1 MTDIISIFNNQ
12 LNIDNLP
19 IHQLINSLDTN
30 SDNNNVNNVNNV
42 NISITTAIYLLKEH
56 MLYKAMFINDLLQ
69 CNITDFHKLVLTNYL
84 TDLYSYINI
93 LSHFITVY
101 QN

>member
-12 LNIDNLP
+12 LNIDNFP
-19 IHQLINSLDTN
+19 IHLLINSLDTN
-30 SDNNNVNNVNNV
+30 SDKNNVNNV

-56 MLYKAMFINDLLQ
+56 MLCKTIFINDLLQ
-69 CNITDFHKLVLTNYL
+69 YNITDFHKLVLTNYL

-93 LSHFITVY
+93 LSYFITVY